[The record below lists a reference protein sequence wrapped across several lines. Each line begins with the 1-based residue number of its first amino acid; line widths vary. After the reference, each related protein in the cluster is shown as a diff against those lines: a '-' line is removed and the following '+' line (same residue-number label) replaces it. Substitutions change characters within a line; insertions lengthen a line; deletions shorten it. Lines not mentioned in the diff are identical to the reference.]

1 MPTGLLQGEG
11 SALAAAGAVSLPFG
25 LGRLQI
31 SLYAVYRGF
40 AALLCKSA
48 FPNCNDGP
56 GKRVEALGIE
66 FVTGNVAGNLFS
78 PELCIRLWLDI
89 LGTPAMTMPKAT
101 VDEDDGAALGK
112 HQVRLSRKPLV
123 IQPVTITPMPQLL
136 PHHPLRRRIPGTD
149 AGHVVRPLRR
159 HLTHILRGFSSP
171 REPPSTDEGRFIRA
185 SSKSAF
191 PSADFRSNAMTR
203 ESDLSVGL

>member
-1 MPTGLLQGEG
+1 MPAGLLQGEG

-89 LGTPAMTMPKAT
+89 LGTPAMTMPKAA
-101 VDEDDGAALGK
+101 VYEDDCPILG
-112 HQVRLSRKPLV
+112 QNDVRLTWKAIVIEAVSVPLCHNISLTTRSGVVFLERIYCKNAVGAEHLAV
-123 IQPVTITPMPQLL
+123 ILAYGV
-136 PHHPLRRRIPGTD
+136 RIGS
-149 AGHVVRPLRR
+149 AVEQ
-159 HLTHILRGFSSP
+159 GF
-171 REPPSTDEGRFIRA
+171 
-185 SSKSAF
+185 
-191 PSADFRSNAMTR
+191 
-203 ESDLSVGL
+203 L

>member
-1 MPTGLLQGEG
+1 MPTNLCKVGGLYLFPFHHLCIPAKTLGQIQLRFHLSQQFLMPTGLLQGEG

-66 FVTGNVAGNLFS
+66 LVPGYVAGNLF
-78 PELCIRLWLDI
+78 L
-89 LGTPAMTMPKAT
+89 PK
-101 VDEDDGAALGK
+101 VG
-112 HQVRLSRKPLV
+112 V
-123 IQPVTITPMPQLL
+123 
-136 PHHPLRRRIPGTD
+136 
-149 AGHVVRPLRR
+149 
-159 HLTHILRGFSSP
+159 
-171 REPPSTDEGRFIRA
+171 
-185 SSKSAF
+185 AF
-191 PSADFRSNAMTR
+191 
-203 ESDLSVGL
+203 